1 MYEKI
6 IIKNN
11 SLFFIKKKKEK
22 ISLKR
27 MGTFGKVL
35 TEAEKSEVFSE
46 INNRHFQKIK
56 VRALTTITPKA

>member
-1 MYEKI
+1 
-6 IIKNN
+6 
-11 SLFFIKKKKEK
+11 
-22 ISLKR
+22 